1 MNFKICGF
9 SVIFLIIFVIP
20 TVDAQISFGEKAKQK
35 SVIIIIDSE
44 GGVHVRHVISPS
56 NLSQQIELIYGTVS
70 NITVTDEQG
79 EEKQFSVIGDNKE
92 LVISP
97 SNNNS
102 IVEYELEN
110 VITQKDNV
118 WTWNFRYLETTS
130 FILPEEADLIFV
142 NERPVQLD
150 EKKGIT
156 CHGCQMVLEY
166 SINEPKTYQSIK
178 WEDREFLVE
187 IRSHSDIDGFT
198 FQQPTKSMTF
208 DVSEKNKFVTT
219 IIPLELLW
227 GPYAVFLDDKKIGF
241 HEYIN
246 NGTHVWLNIRPE
258 TTGEVT
264 IIGTTVIPEFPVIM
278 PLVIG
283 FLAIIITPLIKKV
296 NLH

>member
-118 WTWNFRYLETTS
+118 WIWNFRYLETTS

>member
-9 SVIFLIIFVIP
+9 LVIFLIIFVIP

-44 GGVHVRHVISPS
+44 GDVHVRHVISPS

-70 NITVTDEQG
+70 NITVIDEQG
-79 EEKQFSVIGDNKE
+79 EEKQFSVIGNNEE
-92 LVISP
+92 LVILP
-97 SNNNS
+97 SNDNS

-118 WTWNFRYLETTS
+118 WAWNFRYLETTS

-227 GPYAVFLDDKKIGF
+227 GPYVVFLDDKKIGF
-241 HEYIN
+241 YEYIN

-264 IIGTTVIPEFPVIM
+264 IIGTTVIPEFPVIV

>member
-118 WTWNFRYLETTS
+118 WIWNFRYLETTS

-142 NERPVQLD
+142 NEKPVQLV

-187 IRSHSDIDGFT
+187 IRSHSGIDGFT

>member
-9 SVIFLIIFVIP
+9 LVILLIISVIP

-35 SVIIIIDSE
+35 SVIIIINSE
-44 GGVHVRHVISPS
+44 GDVHVRHIISPS
-56 NLSQQIELIYGTVS
+56 NLSQQIELIYGNVS

-79 EEKQFSVIGDNKE
+79 EEKQFSVIGNNE
-92 LVISP
+92 GLVVLP
-97 SNNNS
+97 SNDNS

-156 CHGCQMVLEY
+156 CHGCEMVLEY

-241 HEYIN
+241 YEYIN

-264 IIGTTVIPEFPVIM
+264 IIGTTVVPEFSILA
-278 PLVIG
+278 PLAIG
-283 FLAIIITPLIKKV
+283 FLVIVIAPLIRKV

>member
-1 MNFKICGF
+1 MNFKVCGF
-9 SVIFLIIFVIP
+9 LVIFLIIFVIP

-35 SVIIIIDSE
+35 SIIIIIGSE
-44 GGVHVRHVISPS
+44 GDVHVRHVISTS

-79 EEKQFSVIGDNKE
+79 EEKQFSVIGNNEE

-118 WTWNFRYLETTS
+118 WIWNFRYLETIS

-142 NERPVQLD
+142 NEKPVQLV

-187 IRSHSDIDGFT
+187 IRSHSGIDGFT